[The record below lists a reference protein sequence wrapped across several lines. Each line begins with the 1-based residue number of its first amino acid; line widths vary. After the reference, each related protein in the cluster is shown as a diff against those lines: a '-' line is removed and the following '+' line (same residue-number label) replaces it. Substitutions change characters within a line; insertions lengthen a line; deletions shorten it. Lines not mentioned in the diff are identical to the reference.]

1 MTRTAPERRA
11 SPRRPGTV
19 YVFVL
24 GIGVLLT
31 VIGLAVVALVR
42 LNTRLSEE
50 AGDGAE
56 AEALAESAIEYAL
69 SALAE
74 DSNWR
79 TTYTNGTETAAK
91 SLGGGTF
98 TFKLVDEGDG
108 SLSDDPMD
116 NVRLYGYGRAGA
128 AVRVYSVELKCK
140 KVPLDVLRCAAHAA
154 GSVVANTTSTVSGG
168 PLSSNASL
176 TVPAAVVVNGDVEAP
191 AVACGGTVTGTI
203 TSGAPVKSMP
213 STSLY
218 DTYLARATTI
228 SYYSLSSGKIDRVV
242 LSPASNPYGSA
253 NSEGIYYVS
262 VPSLNTM
269 TVQNSRL
276 VATLV
281 VYLNTSAKLATSSN
295 LLWETPS
302 AGQPALLIRSSGLAT
317 VDLQASSG
325 WFGEAEIGVN
335 LNPTGTPYNGV
346 SDSDLF
352 DAYPCEVRGLIHS
365 IGTLYTLAIGGNFKC
380 RGPVICHGPMTVGGG
395 AVLYANRALLDS
407 PPEGYYTPGP
417 MVPVAGTWRW
427 ETAS

>member
-1 MTRTAPERRA
+1 MP
-11 SPRRPGTV
+11 SPRRRPGTV

-42 LNTRLSEE
+42 LNTRLSQE
-50 AGDGAE
+50 AGDATE

-69 SALAE
+69 CALA
-74 DSNWR
+74 DNTNWR
-79 TTYTNGTETAAK
+79 TTYTSGTETAAK
-91 SLGGGTF
+91 SLGGGAI

-154 GSVVANTTSTVSGG
+154 GSVVANTTSTVSSG

-176 TVPAAVVVNGDVEAP
+176 TVPVAVVVNGDVEAP

-203 TSGAPVKSMP
+203 TSGAPVKPMP

-228 SYYSLSSGKIDRVV
+228 SYYSLSSGTMGGVV

-253 NSEGIYYVS
+253 NSEGIYYIS
-262 VPSLNTM
+262 VPALNTM
-269 TVQNSRL
+269 TLRNSRL

-281 VYLNTSAKLATSSN
+281 VYLNATAKLVTSGN

-302 AGQPALLIRSSGLAT
+302 AGQPALIVKSASSAT
-317 VDLQASSG
+317 VTLGASSG

-335 LNPTGTPYNGV
+335 LNPSGTPYNGV
-346 SDSDLF
+346 SDSDLY
-352 DAYPCEVRGLIHS
+352 DAYPCEVRGRIHS
-365 IGTLYTLAIGGNFKC
+365 IGTLYTVAISGDFKC
-380 RGPVICHGPMTVGGG
+380 RGPIICHGPMTVGGN
-395 AVLYANRALLDS
+395 AVLYANRSLLDS

-417 MVPVAGTWRW
+417 MVPIAGTWRW